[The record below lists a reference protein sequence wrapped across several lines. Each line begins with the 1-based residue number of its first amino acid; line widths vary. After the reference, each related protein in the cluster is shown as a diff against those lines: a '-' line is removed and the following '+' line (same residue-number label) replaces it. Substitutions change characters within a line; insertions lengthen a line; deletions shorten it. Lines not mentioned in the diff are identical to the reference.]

1 MKTKIILPIIFIGAI
16 LVSFTIIRSSNNSP
30 VELQETGINIGN
42 VAPEL
47 KYASPQGEDIA
58 LSSLR
63 GKVVLIDFWAAWCG
77 PCRYE
82 NPNLVSAYNQFKDKN
97 FTIGKGFTVYSI
109 SLDKSKD
116 QWLGAIEKDKLE
128 WPHHVSDL
136 QGWNADGARIYG
148 VRSIPTNF
156 LLDNKGVI
164 VAKNLRGEA
173 LHIKLAE
180 LAK

>member
-1 MKTKIILPIIFIGAI
+1 MKTKIILPVLFIGAI
-16 LVSFTIIRSSNNSP
+16 LISFSVIRSYGNFPFESP
-30 VELQETGINIGN
+30 ETGTNIGQK
-42 VAPEL
+42 APEL
-47 KYASPQGEDIA
+47 KYPSPQGEEIS

-82 NPNLVSAYNQFKDKN
+82 NPNLVSAYHQYKDQE
-97 FTIGKGFTVYSI
+97 FTIGKGFTIYSI

-116 QWLGAIEKDKLE
+116 QWLGAIVRDKLE
-128 WPHHVSDL
+128 WSSHVSDL

-148 VRSIPTNF
+148 VRSIPANY
-156 LLDNKGVI
+156 LLDSKGVI

-173 LHIKLAE
+173 LHQKLAE

>member
-1 MKTKIILPIIFIGAI
+1 MKTKIILPIIFIGII
-16 LVSFTIIRSSNNSP
+16 LISFTIIRSSYSSP
-30 VELQETGINIGN
+30 VESLETGTNIGQT
-42 VAPEL
+42 APEL
-47 KYASPQGEDIA
+47 KYASPDGQEIS

-82 NPNLVSAYNQFKDKN
+82 NPNLVSAYTQFKDKS

-128 WPHHVSDL
+128 WPYHVSDL

-156 LLDNKGVI
+156 LLDSKGVI

-173 LHIKLAE
+173 LHAKLAE
-180 LAK
+180 LTK